1 MSSRQK
7 LIDAVTLRQI
17 LIERYSRGEA
27 KSLSKV
33 LTKMDKAIAKIVG
46 SKFGKT
52 RSIFLS
58 RQVEKLAQSFLRDYS
73 DDMLKGLES
82 FTLKEAKY
90 AEDLLAKSTAA
101 SVIKRAP
108 IPALK
113 KAVRKRPM
121 ELLIDG
127 NIKKVTIEQAVKQ
140 FSKNQSK
147 RIGQIIKDG
156 ANSGVTTPQMVK
168 EIREI
173 VKTRTKTQAAALV
186 RTTTNHMSTVAMEEA
201 FSGNDE
207 LLEGWQWVAVLDSRT
222 SLTCAGLDGKRFE
235 LKSDQSKP
243 PIHWGC
249 RSRWIPRVK
258 PEFDLGSEVGG
269 ERAAMNGAQPANTTY
284 GGWLGRQDKG
294 VQNEV
299 LGSTRAKLF
308 RSGKLSISKFTDRKG
323 NVLTLDQLAQRNS
336 L

>member
-58 RQVEKLAQSFLRDYS
+58 RQVEKLAQSFLKDYT

-90 AEDLLAKSTAA
+90 AESLLLAGTAA
-101 SVIKRAP
+101 AVIKKAP
-108 IPALK
+108 IAVLK
-113 KAVRKRPM
+113 KAVRQRPM

-127 NIKKVTIEQAVKQ
+127 SIKKVTIEQAIKQ

-156 ANSGVTTPQMVK
+156 ANSGATSTQMVRDIK
-168 EIREI
+168 DI
-173 VKTRTKTQAAALV
+173 VRTRTTTQAAALV

-201 FSGNDE
+201 FSNNDD
-207 LLEGWQWVAVLDSRT
+207 LLDGWQWVAVLDSRT
-222 SLTCAGLDGKRFE
+222 SLTCAGLDGKKFT

-249 RSRWIPRVK
+249 RSRWIPMVK
-258 PEFDLGSEVGG
+258 SEFDLGSEVDG
-269 ERAAMNGAQPANTTY
+269 ERASIDGPQPSNTTY
-284 GGWLGRQDKG
+284 GGWLGRQNKG

-308 RSGKLSISKFTDRKG
+308 RSGKLSIGKFTDRKG